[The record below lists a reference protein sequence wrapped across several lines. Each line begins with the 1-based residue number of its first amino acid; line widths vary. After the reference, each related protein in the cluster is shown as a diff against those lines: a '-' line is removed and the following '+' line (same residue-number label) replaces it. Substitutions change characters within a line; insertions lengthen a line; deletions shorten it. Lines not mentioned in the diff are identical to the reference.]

1 MELSVPHGSSG
12 DVPSGDMP
20 SGDVPSRDMP
30 SRGPTSADIGDHEGP
45 WTEAEHLALA
55 TRALVDRR
63 GRVEL
68 LDGAL
73 LLGPVAARVELVEQ
87 LRATIAGA
95 LPGGLRVAGRAALRL
110 APGCVLLP
118 DLVVTRAPVATHPD
132 ADPDHDPD
140 PDPDHDA
147 GPQVLD
153 AADALLVVEVVGRE
167 HGSPYRLSKPQLYAR
182 SRIPYSVLVDHD
194 AAFGVA
200 DMLINGRYHEYA
212 RSTDGAVLVVEEP
225 FPLRIPLVVATAP
238 TG

>member
-1 MELSVPHGSSG
+1 MELSVLHGSGGDGSSG
-12 DVPSGDMP
+12 DG
-20 SGDVPSRDMP
+20 SR
-30 SRGPTSADIGDHEGP
+30 RGAASADIANHDGP

-55 TRALVDRR
+55 TRALVGRR

-118 DLVVTRAPVATHPD
+118 DLVVTRAPVAAGPG
-132 ADPDHDPD
+132 ADPDHDHD
-140 PDPDHDA
+140 PDAAPE
-147 GPQVLD
+147 VLD
-153 AADALLVVEVVGRE
+153 AADALLVLEVVGRE

-212 RSTDGAVLVVEEP
+212 RSTDGAVLVVEDP

-238 TG
+238 TGG